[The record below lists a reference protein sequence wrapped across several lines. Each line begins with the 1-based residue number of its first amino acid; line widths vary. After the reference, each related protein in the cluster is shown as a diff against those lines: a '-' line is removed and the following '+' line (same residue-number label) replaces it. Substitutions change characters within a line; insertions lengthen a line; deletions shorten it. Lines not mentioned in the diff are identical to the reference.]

1 MAASVEDNFRSQVA
15 IGSKFLTLSL
25 KANWCFLS
33 ILRLKTFIL
42 LVAEIKMGILFT
54 EHHADILQFQ
64 ENNLQSPI
72 DKLPHWSDNICF
84 FII

>member
-33 ILRLKTFIL
+33 V

-72 DKLPHWSDNICF
+72 DKPHWSDNICF
-84 FII
+84 FIN

>member
-25 KANWCFLS
+25 KANWRFLS
-33 ILRLKTFIL
+33 VPRLKTFIV

-72 DKLPHWSDNICF
+72 DKPHWSDNICF

>member
-33 ILRLKTFIL
+33 VLRLKTFIV
-42 LVAEIKMGILFT
+42 LVAEIKMGILFK
-54 EHHADILQFQ
+54 EHHADILQ
-64 ENNLQSPI
+64 SPT
-72 DKLPHWSDNICF
+72 DKPHWNDNICF

>member
-1 MAASVEDNFRSQVA
+1 MAASVEDNFRS
-15 IGSKFLTLSL
+15 LTLSL